1 MSVLAYAG
9 LRPGEALALAWR
21 NVRERTILVDRAI
34 ALRREKGTKTNAAR
48 TVRLLALL
56 AKDLA
61 GWRCASGGTELVS
74 AI

>member
-34 ALRREKGTKTNAAR
+34 ALGTEKGTKTNAAR
-48 TVRLLALL
+48 TVRLLAPL

-61 GWRCASGGTELVS
+61 GR
-74 AI
+74 